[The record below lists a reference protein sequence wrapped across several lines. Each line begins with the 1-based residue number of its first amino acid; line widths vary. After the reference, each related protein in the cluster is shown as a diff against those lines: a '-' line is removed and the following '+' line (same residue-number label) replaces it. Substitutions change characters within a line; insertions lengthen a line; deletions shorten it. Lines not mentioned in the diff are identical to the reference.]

1 MDFTVILAAL
11 LAAATPFVLTVFVPM
26 AIQFV
31 KLKVWPNIPA
41 YLLPIAAP
49 ILGLL
54 FDYGLGLLGAAP
66 IGNAFMAAILGALGV
81 WAHEFVKQ
89 FKDTNWI

>member
-1 MDFTVILAAL
+1 MDYTMIVSAL

-26 AIQFV
+26 AIQFI
-31 KLKVWPNIPA
+31 KLKVWPKVPA

-54 FDYGLGLLGAAP
+54 FDYGLGLLGSAP
-66 IGNAFMAAILGALGV
+66 VGNAYLAAILGALGV
-81 WAHEFVKQ
+81 WLHEFVKQ
-89 FKDTNWI
+89 FKETTLI